1 MDTDV
6 LIVGGGIV
14 GCSLAYFL
22 AREGTDVLVIDRFD
36 LNTQASGTNAG
47 SLHVQMMSFFAM
59 EGDWERY
66 ARLEEKLPLYFA
78 GSRMWRELE
87 RELGIE
93 AEVKSGGGLMVAET
107 DDQLRFLEKKVAGER
122 RFGLTSG
129 VVTGSELKNLAPYLS
144 DAVIGADFCP
154 DEGKVNPLIAT
165 PAIARAAE
173 GAGAVF
179 RRGTALLGLAREKQG
194 FTATTSDG
202 PIRCRR
208 VANAAGPDMGAVA
221 AMVGLAYASER
232 LVLHMNAT
240 EPAAPFLPH
249 LVQHANERLTLKQA
263 ANGNLLV
270 GGGWPAVI
278 DPATGQP
285 GVVRTSVEGNLWVAQ
300 HLGARDGALA
310 PDPHLGRRDGLQRRG
325 KTDLRRGVRGAG
337 LLQRPGLGRLHGR
350 PVLRPR
356 ARRRDGGAQR
366 RRRRGANRARAQRGL
381 RRIRVSVLLR
391 HARA

>member
-129 VVTGSELKNLAPYLS
+129 VVTGTELKNLAPYLS

-194 FTATTSDG
+194 FAATTSG
-202 PIRCRR
+202 GTIRCRR

-300 HLGARDGALA
+300 HLVPEMAHLRLIRTWAGVMAFSDVVKPIYGEASGVPGFFNAPASAGYTAGPFCARVLADVMGGRNEDGDA
-310 PDPHLGRRDGLQRRG
+310 
-325 KTDLRRGVRGAG
+325 VRI
-337 LLQRPGLGRLHGR
+337 
-350 PVLRPR
+350 
-356 ARRRDGGAQR
+356 
-366 RRRRGANRARAQRGL
+366 ARALNAG
-381 RRIRVSVLLR
+381 
-391 HARA
+391 

>member
-6 LIVGGGIV
+6 LIGGGGIV

-22 AREGTDVLVIDRFD
+22 AREGTDTLVIDRFD

-66 ARLEEKLPLYFA
+66 ARLEAKLPLYLA
-78 GSRMWRELE
+78 GGRMWRELE
-87 RELGIE
+87 RELGFE
-93 AEVKSGGGLMVAET
+93 VEVKSGGGLMVAET

-122 RFGLTSG
+122 RLGLTSG
-129 VVTGSELKNLAPYLS
+129 VVTGAELKNLAPYLS

-165 PAIARAAE
+165 PAIARAA
-173 GAGAVF
+173 ANADAVF
-179 RRGTALLGLAREKQG
+179 RRGTALLGLTREKQG
-194 FTATTSDG
+194 FAATTSGG

-221 AMVGLAYASER
+221 AMVGLAYPTES

-249 LVQHANERLTLKQA
+249 LVQHANERLTLKQV

-270 GGGWPAVI
+270 GGGWPAVV

-285 GVVRTSVEGNLWVAQ
+285 SVVRTSVEGNLWVAQ
-300 HLGARDGALA
+300 HLVPEMAHLRLIRTWAGVMEFSDVVNPIYGEAPEVPGFFNAQASAGYTAGPFCAHVLADVMGGRNEDGDAVRIALA
-310 PDPHLGRRDGLQRRG
+310 QNAD
-325 KTDLRRGVRGAG
+325 
-337 LLQRPGLGRLHGR
+337 
-350 PVLRPR
+350 
-356 ARRRDGGAQR
+356 
-366 RRRRGANRARAQRGL
+366 
-381 RRIRVSVLLR
+381 
-391 HARA
+391 

>member
-22 AREGTDVLVIDRFD
+22 AREGTDALVIERFD

-47 SLHVQMMSFFAM
+47 SLHAQMMSFFAM

-66 ARLEEKLPLYFA
+66 ARLEEKLPLYLA
-78 GSRMWRELE
+78 GARMWRELE

-93 AEVKSGGGLMVAET
+93 AEVKTGGGLMVAET
-107 DDQLRFLEKKVAGER
+107 DDQIRFLEKKVAGER

-129 VVTGSELKNLAPYLS
+129 IVTGAELKTLAPYLS

-165 PAIARAAE
+165 PAIVRAAE
-173 GAGAVF
+173 KAGAVF

-194 FTATTSDG
+194 FAATTSGG

-221 AMVGLAYASER
+221 AMVGLDYPAES

-263 ANGNLLV
+263 ANGNLIV

-285 GVVRTSVEGNLWVAQ
+285 GVVRTSIEGNLWVAQ
-300 HLGARDGALA
+300 HLVPEMAHLRLIRTWAGVMAFSDVVEPVYGEAPGVAGFFNAPAAAGYTAGPFCAHVLADVMGGKNAEGDAVRIAR
-310 PDPHLGRRDGLQRRG
+310 
-325 KTDLRRGVRGAG
+325 TFNAG
-337 LLQRPGLGRLHGR
+337 
-350 PVLRPR
+350 
-356 ARRRDGGAQR
+356 
-366 RRRRGANRARAQRGL
+366 
-381 RRIRVSVLLR
+381 
-391 HARA
+391 